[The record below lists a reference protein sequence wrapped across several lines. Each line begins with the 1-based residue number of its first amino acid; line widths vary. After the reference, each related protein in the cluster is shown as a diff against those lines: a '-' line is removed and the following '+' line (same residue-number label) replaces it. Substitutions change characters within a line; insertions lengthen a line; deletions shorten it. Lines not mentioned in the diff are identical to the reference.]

1 MNKFSIAL
9 LFLPALLLSQVIL
22 FQDDFS
28 DGNPDGWITLF
39 PEGVYFVNDS
49 LRYDISY
56 TGANNVDP
64 TVVRGDSASLY
75 MTVNDYS
82 VLAEGI
88 AYNPSDFLGIFLRG
102 TMGQTGY
109 TVFLRPL
116 YNDLCIFRHDGP
128 DIRTVL
134 GTMDF
139 PNNIGQFYWI
149 RFQCEDNLLSAK
161 AWQGEV
167 SDEPANWLLTAV
179 DSVYDNYGFAG
190 FSTGRY
196 GLGSSHAEFD
206 NFVVTSLEPINLEQ
220 RSWAGI
226 KSALNR

>member
-1 MNKFSIAL
+1 MKKFSIAL
-9 LFLPALLLSQVIL
+9 FFLPAVLLSQVIL

-28 DGNPDGWITLF
+28 DGNPDGWIPLF
-39 PEGVYFVNDS
+39 PEGVYFVNAS

-64 TVVRGDSASLY
+64 TVVRGDSASFY

-109 TVFLRPL
+109 TAYLRPL
-116 YNDLCIFRHDGP
+116 YDDICILRHDGP
-128 DIRTVL
+128 DIRTAL
-134 GTMDF
+134 GTMDS
-139 PNNIGQFYWI
+139 PNNLGQFYWI
-149 RFQCEDNLLSAK
+149 RFECEGNLLRAK
-161 AWQGEV
+161 AWQGEA
-167 SDEPANWLLTAV
+167 SDEPADWLLTVV
-179 DSVYDNYGFAG
+179 DSVYDNYGFTG

-196 GLGSSHAEFD
+196 GFGSSHAEFD
-206 NFVVTSLEPINLEQ
+206 NFVVTTVGSGPLDQIT
-220 RSWAGI
+220 WAGV
-226 KSALNR
+226 KTALR